1 MAVTDRAPSLV
12 LRYLWRG
19 WLAALYVGLLSSC
32 ASVDVRGP
40 VDDPQAEW
48 RAHRAVLQTQRNW
61 YARGRIGYR
70 SQSDGWSAGFRW
82 TQREGAFEI
91 LLSGALGTKRVKIRG
106 DGNSVYLRTSDG
118 REVRSTDTASLLG
131 EELGVPVP
139 VSALRNWL
147 VGLPGAASSFTYE
160 LDEAGRLR
168 VLRQAGWEVR
178 YSDYLP
184 VGEVYL
190 PSRVVAS
197 RALHEIKMVVREW
210 IFPPAVRAAADIAA
224 LSG

>member
-1 MAVTDRAPSLV
+1 MAVADRATGVV

-19 WLAALYVGLLSSC
+19 CLPALYVVLLASC
-32 ASVDVRGP
+32 AGVDVRGP

-48 RAHRAVLQTQRNW
+48 RAHRAVLETQQNW

-82 TQREGAFEI
+82 TQRERAFEI

-118 REVRSTDTASLLG
+118 REVRSTDAASLLG
-131 EELGVPVP
+131 EELGVAVP
-139 VSALRNWL
+139 VVALRSWL

-160 LDEAGRLR
+160 LDEAGRLQ
-168 VLRQAGWEVR
+168 VLRQAGWVVS
-178 YSDYLP
+178 YSEYLP

-197 RALHEIKMVVREW
+197 RAPHEIKLVVREW
-210 IFPPAVRAAADIAA
+210 TFLPTVQAAADVGAP
-224 LSG
+224 SG